1 MSECLCVNLDKEEY
15 VRMGNLPKDSYVG
28 SSACGSIEYYLANE
42 WSGDRILFAFEK
54 MRNFD
59 FSTDETATLYQNALD
74 FFEERNVLNMTP
86 NYKYVV
92 NLSKGEYFSKD
103 DIPEGDD
110 GTFLNPLSLL
120 LSACKDKTAIGLK
133 TNTDEDK
140 NIGIWAD
147 DSITAVNNVSGFTGF
162 KLIKPE
168 FKCEKPLKIGSISGY
183 HFVVTGTL
191 SGHDRYDAERY
202 IESKGGIVQQSVTK
216 KTDYL
221 VVGTKPGKVKLDK
234 ASRYGIKTLTEKE
247 FFEMAE
253 GE

>member
-28 SSACGSIEYYLANE
+28 STACGSIEYYLANE

-59 FSTDETATLYQNALD
+59 FSPDDTVTLYQNALD

-86 NYKYVV
+86 HYKYIV
-92 NLSKGEYFSKD
+92 NLTKQEYFSKA

-110 GTFLNPLSLL
+110 GTYLNPISLL
-120 LSACKDKTAIGLK
+120 LSACKDKTAIGLQ

-147 DSITAVNNVSGFTGF
+147 DSITAVNNISGYSGF

-168 FKCEKPLKIGSISGY
+168 FKCEKALKIGSISGY
-183 HFVVTGTL
+183 NFVVTGTL
-191 SGHDRYDAERY
+191 SGYDRIDAEQY
-202 IESKGGIVQQSVTK
+202 IRDRGGMVQKSVTK
-216 KTDYL
+216 NTDYL
-221 VVGTKPGKVKLDK
+221 VVGAKPGRVKIDK